1 MARLAN
7 INRVEDMWHMR
18 LCSCQTS
25 QRGAAKGYRPLIHN
39 ALILAFLCF
48 VGESAIAVE
57 RTPPIPVPA
66 AKHAFLQAHKLCAAA
81 KGKLWS
87 LSLCG
92 PMMFVDEA
100 SRAAVLNGP
109 VPGAKRHGAI
119 WHITLPN
126 RLPLGNTAVDY
137 SGQRWT
143 MLLWPLP
150 ENKTKRDVLL
160 MHESF
165 HRIQPALGLPAGMG
179 MEAANGHLDTREGRI
194 WLRAEMHALHA
205 ALIGTGDDRKR
216 ALADALLMRVYRRS
230 LWPQAA
236 EEERELE
243 LNEGLAESTGID
255 VALQDW
261 NSRVK
266 AAIENIKTSEGHPSF
281 VRSFAYATGAAYG
294 QLLNIADP
302 GWRRRVTGTFDF
314 GTAAAKAYRMAMPMA
329 DEPAAKLAL
338 RRYDGTT
345 IVTEEELRAEKTKT
359 RNLRYKELFVTG
371 RTVTFP
377 LIKSRTSF
385 DPRQVTHFPGHGS
398 VYSVIHIND
407 VWGELSVTDG
417 DALVSP
423 EFSRIS
429 LPLTQNLVDGQLS
442 GEGWSATIKKTF
454 RLASDPKRPGSYVV
468 VEKEEE
474 LDVKP

>member
-1 MARLAN
+1 
-7 INRVEDMWHMR
+7 
-18 LCSCQTS
+18 
-25 QRGAAKGYRPLIHN
+25 
-39 ALILAFLCF
+39 
-48 VGESAIAVE
+48 
-57 RTPPIPVPA
+57 
-66 AKHAFLQAHKLCAAA
+66 
-81 KGKLWS
+81 
-87 LSLCG
+87 
-92 PMMFVDEA
+92 MMFVDEA
-100 SRAAVLNGP
+100 SRAAVLNRP
-109 VPGAKRHGAI
+109 LPGAKRHATI
-119 WHITLPN
+119 WRVTLPT
-126 RLPLGNTAVDY
+126 RLPLANTAVDY
-137 SGQRWT
+137 SGQRWA

-150 ENKTKRDVLL
+150 ENKTERDVLL

-165 HRIQPALGLPAGMG
+165 HRIQPALGLPAGSG
-179 MEAANGHLDTREGRI
+179 MEAANGHLDTLEGRI

-243 LNEGLAESTGID
+243 LTEGLAESTGID

-261 NSRVK
+261 NCRVK
-266 AAIENIKTSEGHPSF
+266 ATIENIKTSEGQPSF

-294 QLLNIADP
+294 QLLNMADP

-314 GTAAAKAYRMAMPMA
+314 GTATAKAYRMAMPKA
-329 DEPAAKLAL
+329 DEAAAKLTL
-338 RRYDGTT
+338 SRYDGTT
-345 IVTEEELRAEKTKT
+345 IVFEEELRAEKTKT

-385 DPRQVTHFPGHGS
+385 DPRQITQFPGHGS

-417 DALVSP
+417 YALVSP

-454 RLASDPKRPGSYVV
+454 RLAPHPKRLGSYVV
-468 VEKEEE
+468 VEKKEE